1 MDEIHYEDL
10 AAGQTAEFGEYE
22 VTRDEIVRFARQY
35 DPQPFHVDEEAAAG
49 SMFGDLVASG
59 WHTCAMTMRMLVDNH
74 LSDSAVLGAFGVD
87 KRRWPTPVRPGDTLS
102 IRTEVLHREP
112 NDEGRGLVRTAGDT
126 TNHDD
131 QVVLAM
137 ERKVLYARR

>member
-10 AAGQTAEFGEYE
+10 AAGQTTEFGEYE

-87 KRRWPTPVRPGDTLS
+87 KLRWPTPVRPGDTLS
-102 IRTEVLHREP
+102 IRTEVLDREP
-112 NDEGRGLVRTAGDT
+112 YDEGRGLVRTAVVT
-126 TNHDD
+126 TNQDD
-131 QVVLAM
+131 EVVLSM
-137 ERKVLYARR
+137 ESKVLYARR